1 MLIFEVQ
8 KDALCKLS
16 DSQLEELIARL
27 SEADLVSKGHSAA
40 SVSRSGSI
48 NSPDGGIDVRVDV
61 PVEKLDTGFLAR
73 PNTIFQVKKKSMP
86 KAEIRKEMCPGG
98 ILSPALSRQ
107 AEIGGSYI
115 IVSLAD
121 DCSEPM
127 RSDRLNA
134 MRTTMDGDP
143 NKGSIHLDFFDRSKL
158 RQWLRQHPAVVL
170 WVRDV
175 LEQPVSGWQSYG
187 KWSNPPSGSDDTLI
201 LEPGVSI
208 TLPTGRGDKL
218 TIKESIKPM
227 RELVRSTS
235 RTVRIIGLSGVGKT
249 RIVQSLFDETIGD
262 DALDRTVAIY
272 ADSGECLN
280 PSPTEMLNRL
290 IGENHRAIM
299 VLDNCSSCL
308 HATLASKVTSANSQ
322 VTLITVEYDIRED
335 NPQSTDVIRIVSDG
349 PALAE
354 KLLLQRFP
362 SIHQENARRIAE
374 FAGGNARVA
383 LAVAERVEEGESLAR
398 LSDEQLFDR
407 LFMQRNQPN
416 DNLRAHAEAL
426 SLVYSF
432 SVSLPNGGDTD
443 ELAVLGSLCNIPRS
457 KLYGSV
463 AELLKMQIVQKRSNW
478 RAILPHAIANRLAND
493 ALDKVPKEILR
504 ETFEASGH
512 ERLLQS
518 FAHRL
523 SLMHDHPIAREI
535 VKEWLQVD
543 GPFGKLLC
551 QDNHGAR
558 IIEYITPIAPCTI
571 LNRIEKEINGP
582 EFKGLNFNP
591 YLQRTIL
598 NLIRYL
604 SYEAD
609 KFNRCIELLL
619 QLAETTYDTINAS
632 FVKEIIFSLF
642 QAYLSGTHASLNQRL
657 AVVGKTLHSKNKKRR
672 ELGFHMLSAAL
683 DGPPWSNSLMND
695 FGAQSRDFG
704 LEPNYEEFVEWQH
717 RFIDLLAE
725 LDYSGDQD
733 LSDLARVFTAKRFR
747 ELWQHSPIQSKL
759 IEVARTFNNR
769 KSWIEGWKAVRDTI
783 YHAPT
788 EEIEGDEYMLHLDN
802 LIALEVELAPK
813 CLLEEIKAY
822 VLESGY
828 NTWSLDDEREKNSSN
843 SEQESERRLARK
855 SEKLG
860 QKFADSGQPLSLL
873 GRDLFSNNGKP
884 FIYYFG
890 MGLAR
895 SSLNIER
902 VWKELVDLLHHFNI
916 ENSNISLFRGLI
928 WVLDKS
934 NRRLA
939 QRFLDQCLHDR
950 LLRKNLVLLHPPEQY
965 NRVDFNR
972 CIKTLNEPEV
982 DLEQYGNLLWND
994 AYTNLSKECLIE
1006 VADQLLKIKG
1016 GEATVLF
1023 ALSKKFRKTN
1033 PKRNNLDAKF
1043 YRIGFEA
1050 AKVMLRRNQRDRDG
1064 TVDYRM
1070 ERVIEV
1076 ALTYGK
1082 NEREKISWIDTI
1094 FKVVDANHGHLFG
1107 YGNTINITAKSMP
1120 KEFLKRVFLGNDEM
1134 QEKRRNFVRGRG
1146 KNRSPIEAIDIDVL
1160 IDWCR
1165 MEEKLEVWAVVASGI
1180 CPWEVRIP
1188 DESIKINRDAMKFLE
1203 AAPNKEDVLVSY
1215 SDRVIPRIFT
1225 WDGGKLMRLRA
1236 SAIEELGQHP
1246 NHKIALAAVTT
1257 AKKAN
1262 ERIENWISMR
1272 KNFKKENEHGFE

>member
-1 MLIFEVQ
+1 MPIFEVQ
-8 KDALCKLS
+8 KDALYKLS

-27 SEADLVSKGHSAA
+27 SEADLVSEGHSAA
-40 SVSRSGSI
+40 YVSRSGSI

-61 PVEKLDTGFLAR
+61 PVEKLDTGFLAK
-73 PNTIFQVKKKSMP
+73 PNTIFQAKKKSMP
-86 KAEIRKEMCPGG
+86 KAEIKKEMCPGG
-98 ILSPALSRQ
+98 ILLPALSRQ

-127 RSDRLNA
+127 RGDRLKA
-134 MRTTMDGDP
+134 MRTAMDDDP

-158 RQWLRQHPAVVL
+158 LQWLRRHPAVVL
-170 WVRDV
+170 WVQDV
-175 LEQPVSGWQSYG
+175 LGQPISGWQPYG

-201 LEPGVSI
+201 LAPGVSI

-262 DALDRTVAIY
+262 NALDRTVAIY

-280 PSPTEMLNRL
+280 PSATEMLNQL

-335 NPQSTDVIRIVSDG
+335 NPQSTDVIRIAADG

-362 SIHQENARRIAE
+362 SIHQEDARRIAE

-407 LFMQRNQPN
+407 LFKQRNQPN
-416 DNLRAHAEAL
+416 DNLRDHAETL

-443 ELAVLGSLCNIPRS
+443 ELAVLGSLCNYPRDQ
-457 KLYGSV
+457 LFGSV
-463 AELLKMQIVQKRSNW
+463 AELFQRQIVQKRSDW
-478 RAILPHAIANRLAND
+478 RAILPHAIANRLARD
-493 ALDKVPKEILR
+493 ALHKVPKETLR
-504 ETFEASGH
+504 ETFEASGR

-523 SLMHDHPIAREI
+523 GLMHDHPIAQEI
-535 VKEWLQVD
+535 VNEWLQVD
-543 GPFGKLLC
+543 GPLGKLLC
-551 QDNHGAR
+551 QDNHGAQ
-558 IIEYITPIAPCTI
+558 IIEYITPVAPCAI
-571 LNRIEKEINGP
+571 LNRLEKEINAP
-582 EFKGLNFNP
+582 DFKGLDFNRN
-591 YLQRTIL
+591 LQRTIL
-598 NLIRYL
+598 NLIRSL
-604 SYEAD
+604 SYDAD

-619 QLAETTYDTINAS
+619 QLAEITYDTTNVS
-632 FVKEIIFSLF
+632 LVKEIIFSLF

-657 AVVGKTLHSKNKKRR
+657 VIVGKTLHSKNKKRR
-672 ELGFHMLSAAL
+672 DLGLHMLSAAL
-683 DGPPWSNSLMND
+683 DGPPWSTSFMND

-704 LEPNYEEFVEWQH
+704 FQPTYEEFAEWQH

-725 LDYSGDQD
+725 LDCSGDQD

-747 ELWQHSPIQSKL
+747 ELWQHLPIQSKL
-759 IEVARTFNNR
+759 IEIARTFNSR
-769 KSWIEGWKAVRDTI
+769 KSWIEGWKAARDTI
-783 YHAPT
+783 YHISN

-828 NTWSLDDEREKNSSN
+828 DTWLLDDDRDKNSPN
-843 SEQESERRLARK
+843 SEQESERRLAK
-855 SEKLG
+855 KTEKLG
-860 QKFADSGQPLSLL
+860 QKFATSGQPLSLI

-884 FIYYFG
+884 FLYYFG
-890 MGLAR
+890 KGLAR
-895 SSLNIER
+895 SSLNVGR
-902 VWKELVDLLHHFNI
+902 VWKELVELLHQFNI

-928 WVLDKS
+928 WVVDKS
-934 NRRLA
+934 NRQLA
-939 QRFLDQCLHDR
+939 QRLLDQCLYDR
-950 LLRKNLVLLHPPEQY
+950 LLRKNLVSLHPPEQY

-972 CIKTLNEPEV
+972 CIKVLNDPDV
-982 DLEQYGNLLWND
+982 DLEQYSNLLWND
-994 AYTNLSKECLIE
+994 AYTNLPKECLIE
-1006 VADQLLKIKG
+1006 IADQLLKIKG

-1023 ALSKKFRKTN
+1023 ALSIRFGRAN
-1033 PKRNNLDAKF
+1033 PKQDELDSEF

-1050 AKVMLRRNQRDRDG
+1050 AKIMLSRSQQDRGG
-1064 TVDYRM
+1064 TVDHRM
-1070 ERVIEV
+1070 KRVIEV
-1076 ALTYGK
+1076 ALTYEE

-1094 FKVVDANHGHLFG
+1094 FKVVDAHHGHLLG
-1107 YGNTINITAKSMP
+1107 WSNTINITAKRMP
-1120 KEFLKRVFLGNDEM
+1120 KEFLERVFQGSDEI

-1146 KNRSPIEAIDIDVL
+1146 KNRSPIEAIDIDEL

-1180 CPWEVRIP
+1180 CPWERRIP
-1188 DESIKINRDAMKFLE
+1188 DGSIKINSDAMKFLE
-1203 AAPNKEDVLVSY
+1203 AAPNKEDVLVWY

-1246 NHKIALAAVTT
+1246 NHEIALAAVTT
-1257 AKKAN
+1257 AKKAY
-1262 ERIENWISMR
+1262 EAVENWINMR
-1272 KNFKKENEHGFE
+1272 KNFKGKSEHSFE